1 MKLPVKVGNKTY
13 YLNEKEEKKMTQEEK
28 DELFDELNALLVTR
42 GYYVGNSEIANFLRE
57 FADYYDD

>member
-1 MKLPVKVGNKTY
+1 
-13 YLNEKEEKKMTQEEK
+13 MTQKQK
-28 DELFDELNALLVTR
+28 DELFGEISGLLVAR

>member
-1 MKLPVKVGNKTY
+1 MKQK
-13 YLNEKEEKKMTQEEK
+13 EK

>member
-1 MKLPVKVGNKTY
+1 MT
-13 YLNEKEEKKMTQEEK
+13 EKQK
-28 DELFDELNALLVTR
+28 DELFDEMSALLVSH